1 MLHPL
6 AAAGRGGDT
15 ELAHVTPGEMVI
27 PKAVLAQPGV
37 QAMLSGAFAEAGR
50 DPARFVVGARGNSRN
65 PRTGMREY
73 WGGEGPGNDGTGG
86 GSTGGGSTGGDPSS
100 GGEDPTDDGDD
111 IGVSDQDVA
120 DAIADANADPGG
132 DSGNGVVSAVTDAV
146 EAVISALTTGSIFA
160 DNDKDGKI
168 DSGRFAGHSV
178 SHDPADTD
186 PDHPDYGGKG
196 SREGGWDGGDLPTIK
211 DPAGNVVNPI
221 TGQVTYTPEDLP
233 ERKAPER
240 PGGGEGGGGKSA
252 VERPEISGGNV
263 KRPGEINRNAVERP
277 GEIKGVKRADWSKL
291 IPDELAPI
299 TWDGGVLDDAIDQIA
314 GTNLKARQAVEAG
327 IATAQVNRAH
337 DRAKDQLRRDLQRR
351 GVQPGSGQYAAAM
364 RELEL
369 SRASGVAGAATTS
382 RLGARD
388 KLFEQRLAVGQAE
401 EARQQGRVAAETE
414 RGKANIARGLGLIDA
429 ENRRYA
435 TDVTQNLGLI
445 DAENRRYATDANLE
459 LGYLDAEN
467 RRYATD
473 VTHDL
478 GLINARNARY
488 ATDVTYDLGQRK
500 LENELY
506 GIDTGRY
513 VSEREID
520 LKKYLGDKELALGY
534 RKADISREVGLA
546 QARGGKKSGSRFSF
560 GIGPVQIRL

>member
-1 MLHPL
+1 MHPL

-73 WGGEGPGNDGTGG
+73 YDEAAGEVGEGVGAGQADGG
-86 GSTGGGSTGGDPSS
+86 GPSS

-111 IGVSDQDVA
+111 VGLSDQEVA
-120 DAIADANADPGG
+120 DAIAEANAAAGGG
-132 DSGNGVVSAVTDAV
+132 DSGGGVTGVVSAIAESYKDAV
-146 EAVISALTTGSIFA
+146 DAVVAAMTTNSVFA

-168 DSGRFAGHSV
+168 DSGPFAGYSV

-252 VERPEISGGNV
+252 VERP
-263 KRPGEINRNAVERP
+263 

-327 IATAQVNRAH
+327 IATSQVNRAH

-414 RGKANIARGLGLIDA
+414 RGKANIARGLGLI
-429 ENRRYA
+429 
-435 TDVTQNLGLI
+435 
-445 DAENRRYATDANLE
+445 
-459 LGYLDAEN
+459 
-467 RRYATD
+467 
-473 VTHDL
+473 
-478 GLINARNARY
+478 NARNARY

-513 VSEREID
+513 VSERELD
-520 LKKYLGDKELALGY
+520 LKKYLGDQELALGH
-534 RKADISREVGLA
+534 RKANISREVGLA
-546 QARGGKKSGSRFSF
+546 QARGGKKSGSGSGFSF
-560 GIGPVQIRL
+560 GIGPFSIRI